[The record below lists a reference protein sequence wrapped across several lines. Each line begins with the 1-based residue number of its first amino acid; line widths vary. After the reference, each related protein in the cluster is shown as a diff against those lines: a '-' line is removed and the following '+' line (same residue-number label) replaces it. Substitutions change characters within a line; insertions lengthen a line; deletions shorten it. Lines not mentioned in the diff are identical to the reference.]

1 MQSTAIL
8 ISAFCFQL
16 YSPPLTSKL
25 LTMYRN
31 VAIRLSIALAACIS
45 VPSITSAAPLHQAV
59 RARDMVTLES
69 LLNPAAD
76 IDLGAQVRGGVTALH
91 LAAATD
97 FHAAVKL
104 LIERGAPINAKTT
117 TGFTPLHWA
126 ASRDAADTVA
136 LLIEHGGNVNAKA
149 KSGITPLHWA
159 ASKNAPQAIKIL
171 IAAGADITARTEMGY
186 TPLHLAVKKN
196 PYSEAAVLL
205 AQARVDTE
213 LNAGFL
219 IVEELPEPG
228 VETNQPSAHAEAGLP
243 EEPPVATE
251 ILPGTFLS
259 VPLGLGAALS
269 FVWVEP
275 LAIWFGKY
283 EVTNRQYRQHDQKH
297 NSRAFEGL
305 DLNSADQPAVYVSW
319 DDASAYCDWLNA
331 TFANRIPPHCE
342 FRLPTSDE
350 WEFVAS
356 CGDSRRYPWGNEWPP
371 LYGNHSDA
379 TARKNLSQWR
389 GILGYNDGYAV
400 TCPVDHSGMNEWGV
414 YGLAGNVWEWCQDW
428 MDSADRQL
436 KIRKGGSWDFDTKE
450 SLKIRARGIDRP
462 TARYDTI
469 GFRIIVAPKGKAE
482 MAKAE
487 S

>member
-1 MQSTAIL
+1 MFRSTLFTLTLAL
-8 ISAFCFQL
+8 SVALPSAVC
-16 YSPPLTSKL
+16 
-25 LTMYRN
+25 
-31 VAIRLSIALAACIS
+31 AG
-45 VPSITSAAPLHQAV
+45 PLHQAV

-69 LLNPAAD
+69 LLNPAAE
-76 IDLGAQVRGGVTALH
+76 IDLGEAIRGGVTALH

-97 FHAAVKL
+97 FHAAVKI
-104 LIERGAPINAKTT
+104 LIERGAPVNAKTT
-117 TGFTPLHWA
+117 TDFTPLHWA

-136 LLIEHGGNVNAKA
+136 LLIEHGGNVNARA

-159 ASKNAPQAIKIL
+159 ASKNAHHALKVL
-171 IAAGADITARTEMGY
+171 VAAGADLTARTEMGY

-205 AQARVDTE
+205 AEARVNTE

-219 IVEELPEPG
+219 IVEDLPEAG
-228 VETNQPSAHAEAGLP
+228 VETNQLVSVAQNEML
-243 EEPPVATE
+243 EEVADPAPE

-259 VPLGLGAALS
+259 VPLGLGSALS

-283 EVTNRQYRQHDQKH
+283 EITNRQYRRHELKH
-297 NSRAFEGL
+297 SSRAFEGL

-319 DDASAYCDWLNA
+319 DDATAYCAWLNEN
-331 TFANRIPPHCE
+331 FASRIPIQCE

-356 CGDSRRYPWGNEWPP
+356 CGDSRRYPWGDEWPP

-379 TARKNLSQWR
+379 TARKHLSQWR
-389 GILGYNDGYAV
+389 GIRGYEDGYAV

-414 YGLAGNVWEWCQDW
+414 YGLAGNVWEWCEDW
-428 MDSADRQL
+428 MDDEDRQL

-450 SLKIRARGIDRP
+450 SLRTRARGIDRP
-462 TARYDTI
+462 AARYDTI
-469 GFRIIVAPKGKAE
+469 GFRIIVAQKPLPE
-482 MAKAE
+482 E
-487 S
+487 SSEVASK